1 MSLMTSAKENY
12 AMYVIL
18 SGEEIPDFTAKQ
30 EKKKVGF
37 ICSFVSLSSFPFFNH
52 LCLPRI
58 LYLFSGDGKYHAL
71 LHMVEHELVYG
82 NEFYGSQVPIT
93 MTPITERSFITLSLV
108 SSY

>member
-1 MSLMTSAKENY
+1 MECIYEMSLMTSAKENY

-71 LHMVEHELVYG
+71 LHMVEH
-82 NEFYGSQVPIT
+82 GSQVPIT